1 LHWQVERLTKVPST
15 QTIARA
21 LAESKSAEGRVVI
34 AEAQTE
40 GRGRGGREW
49 HSGVGGIYMTVV
61 LGAKYAV
68 SLIPLMAGVAVSD
81 AIRDTADID
90 AWLKWPND
98 ILVDG
103 RKVCGMLAESA
114 WFRGELKHVLLGIG
128 VNLNNLL
135 PPSLTEATTLSNEI
149 GEEIDITR
157 FIRELLQRLGNGLDL
172 LKYKPGTILEAWRG
186 RSSTL
191 GRRVEVVISPSETIS
206 GFAVDVNQDGAL
218 VLDVGGKRRP
228 VLSGSLRDATVKF

>member
-1 LHWQVERLTKVPST
+1 L
-15 QTIARA
+15 
-21 LAESKSAEGRVVI
+21 AEGRVVI

-40 GRGRGGREW
+40 GGGRGGRRW
-49 HSGVGGIYMTVV
+49 HSGVGGLYMTVV
-61 LGAKYAV
+61 LRPMSAV
-68 SLIPLMAGVAVSD
+68 SLIPLMAGVAISD

-98 ILVDG
+98 VLIDG
-103 RKVCGMLAESA
+103 RKVGGVLAESA
-114 WFRGELKHVLLGIG
+114 WFQGELIHILLGIG

-157 FIRELLQRLGNGLDL
+157 FIQELLLRLGNGLDL
-172 LKYKPGTILEAWRG
+172 LKYEPCRILEAWRG

-191 GRRVEVVISPSETIS
+191 GRRVEVVISPSETVS
-206 GFAVDVNQDGAL
+206 GIAVDVNQDGAL
-218 VLDVGGKRRP
+218 ILDVGGRSRP
-228 VLSGSLRDATVKF
+228 VLSGSLRGAIVKF